1 MAGRPLDLERL
12 LPLAIEIAD
21 ALDAA
26 HSKGIIHRDI
36 KPANIF
42 VTERGHAKVLDF
54 GLAKM
59 TSRAGTIGDDAE
71 TVMDSDAQHLTS
83 PGAMLGTVAYMS
95 PKQIR
100 AKELDGRTDLFSFG
114 AVLYEMATGRM
125 PFDGASSGEICSV
138 ILRDDPAPPFRV
150 NQRVPAEL
158 EAVIRKA
165 LEKGS

>member
-1 MAGRPLDLERL
+1 
-12 LPLAIEIAD
+12 
-21 ALDAA
+21 
-26 HSKGIIHRDI
+26 
-36 KPANIF
+36 
-42 VTERGHAKVLDF
+42 
-54 GLAKM
+54 
-59 TSRAGTIGDDAE
+59 
-71 TVMDSDAQHLTS
+71 MDSDAQHLTS

-95 PKQIR
+95 PEQIR

-125 PFDGASSGEICSV
+125 PFDGASSGEICSA

-165 LEKGS
+165 LEKDRDLRYQHASEIRADLRRLKPYLLRSRQL